1 LCAGHGEEYNNEWTL
16 QEFVYANFNS
26 DRSKVN
32 GYIPRGLSS
41 FGQFTFSG
49 TFLKN
54 TMVVPYTKGFHPK
67 FTTVFGNLFVIMSIK
82 LEIAKKVE
90 IFNKTS
96 LASDGILAQN
106 VPILFQHLKK
116 IKLHF
121 IPCNRHSYIVFLRF

>member
-1 LCAGHGEEYNNEWTL
+1 LFAGHGEEYNNEWTL

-54 TMVVPYTKGFHPK
+54 TMVVPYTKGFSLK
-67 FTTVFGNLFVIMSIK
+67 FTSVFGNLFVIMSIK

-90 IFNKTS
+90 MFFN
-96 LASDGILAQN
+96 
-106 VPILFQHLKK
+106 
-116 IKLHF
+116 
-121 IPCNRHSYIVFLRF
+121 